1 MTVELTEKQKERTRK
16 NLVGVHPHLVQVVE
30 RAAELSPVPFVVT
43 EGLRTLDRQK
53 ELKKAGKSWTVDSR
67 HLTGHA
73 VDLVDADNFGYEMPD
88 MKAIA
93 TAMRAAGSELGIP
106 IEWGAN
112 KKYGGD
118 WKTVNDTP
126 HFQLPKSSYP
136 ASGVGAG
143 TKALEVAGKVVASR
157 VVQTLT
163 VGTGTAAALGAQ
175 EGAEKVAA
183 TPAPVIDP
191 SAWATLPSPPASV
204 TDTLGKAGE
213 WKGAGQTAMSFFDFA
228 QTNPYLFAAIAATV
242 VICFVG
248 PGIARKF
255 GWEI

>member
-1 MTVELTEKQKERTRK
+1 MSKLNERSRK

-53 ELKKAGKSWTVDSR
+53 QLKAAGKSWTLNSR

-73 VDLVDADNFGYEMPD
+73 VDLVDADDFKYDIPD
-88 MKAIA
+88 MTKIK
-93 TAMRAAGSELGIP
+93 TAMFAASEELGVP
-106 IEWGAN
+106 LDW
-112 KKYGGD
+112 GGD
-118 WKTVNDTP
+118 WKQKDTP
-126 HFQLPKSSYP
+126 HFELRKSAYP
-136 ASGVGAG
+136 ASGVGVT
-143 TKALEVAGKVVASR
+143 TKALEVAGKVIANRAVLTGAAGGA
-157 VVQTLT
+157 VV
-163 VGTGTAAALGAQ
+163 GAQ
-175 EGAEKVAA
+175 EAVKDVPA
-183 TPAPVIDP
+183 TPIANVDP
-191 SAWATLPSPPASV
+191 SAWATLPSPPAPV

-213 WKGAGQTAMSFFDFA
+213 WKGAGQTAMSFVDFA